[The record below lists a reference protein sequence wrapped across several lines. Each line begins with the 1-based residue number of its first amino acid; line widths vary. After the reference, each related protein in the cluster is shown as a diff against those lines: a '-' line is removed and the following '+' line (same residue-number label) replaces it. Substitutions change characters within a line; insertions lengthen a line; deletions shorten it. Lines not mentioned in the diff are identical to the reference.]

1 MKRWNEVRGFTIVEL
16 LIVVVVIAILAAI
29 TVVSF
34 NGIQQRSYNSAMLT
48 AAKQSYTA
56 LLQYTSQNGS
66 YPLSTSDV
74 ELCLTIDN
82 QCTSNIQ
89 QTIGT
94 NNAALVSALNTNG
107 GLPRNAPKATT
118 REGVV
123 VLSFSDA
130 NL

>member
-56 LLQYTSQNGS
+56 LLQYTSKK
-66 YPLSTSDV
+66 
-74 ELCLTIDN
+74 
-82 QCTSNIQ
+82 
-89 QTIGT
+89 
-94 NNAALVSALNTNG
+94 
-107 GLPRNAPKATT
+107 R
-118 REGVV
+118 
-123 VLSFSDA
+123 
-130 NL
+130 